1 MGKDKKY
8 KGIIEKNTFIKM
20 DLGLVATT
28 SIGGVN
34 SVKHKVSLQL
44 FESPLTKLG
53 EAIDEY
59 LNEIS
64 FDKIKSVDKENDK
77 IIIKNEILSIMNKS
91 KLNPD
96 QFASLLVLNN
106 VYIENEKMG
115 DWTKL
120 KINEIE
126 ETINNIRN
134 EINYSDNKEESI
146 NYKTT
151 IRQTFE

>member
-1 MGKDKKY
+1 
-8 KGIIEKNTFIKM
+8 M

-34 SVKHKVSLQL
+34 PVKVKNEVSLQL

-53 EAIDEY
+53 QTIDDY

-64 FDKIKSVDKENDK
+64 FDKNISSVKKKENDK

-96 QFASLLVLNN
+96 QFASLLLLNN
-106 VYIENEKMG
+106 VYIENEEMG

-120 KINEIE
+120 KINEVE

-134 EINYSDNKEESI
+134 EIINSDNKEESI
-146 NYKTT
+146 QYTT
-151 IRQTFE
+151 MIRQKFE